1 MRRAA
6 PALALLAALLAP
18 GARARDTMTWLMPD
32 IPPASMPVDGKPT
45 TGIADQIVLYI
56 SARWPD
62 AEHRFIYANPKR
74 TWLMVERGERA
85 CVVAALRNA
94 ERDKLAYFVNTN
106 LVPPLQLVA
115 QESTL
120 PRLPLNGHGE
130 VDMEKLLSDP
140 ALRGIIVERRSYG
153 AAVDELLAK
162 RPANSR
168 LETTSVGDYGR
179 NVLKLVSHGRADYT
193 LDYDYALQYASKS
206 EPEIGALKT
215 VPIAQNN
222 KPMLGGIAC
231 PRNAW
236 GMATAKR
243 IDQIVGTAEGAAA
256 MIKAQNSWH
265 TQASQQRY
273 AAQINEFQR
282 QRARPSVAARE

>member
-1 MRRAA
+1 MRR
-6 PALALLAALLAP
+6 PAFVLLAALLVP
-18 GARARDTMTWLMPD
+18 GVQARDRMSWLMPD
-32 IPPASMPVDGKPT
+32 VPPASMPVDGKPT
-45 TGIADQIVLYI
+45 TGIADQIALYI
-56 SARWPD
+56 SARWPE

-74 TWLMVERGERA
+74 TWLMIERGEQA

-115 QESTL
+115 QASTL
-120 PRLPLNGHGE
+120 PRLPLNAHGE
-130 VDMEKLLSDP
+130 ADLQKLLSDP
-140 ALRGIIVERRSYG
+140 VLRGIVVERRSYG
-153 AAVDELLAK
+153 AAVDELLAR

-179 NVLKLVSHGRADYT
+179 NVLKLVVHGRADYT
-193 LDYDYALQYASKS
+193 LDYDYALQYASKA

-243 IDQIVGTAEGAAA
+243 IDQIVGTPEGAAA

-265 TQASQQRY
+265 TPASQQRY
-273 AAQINEFQR
+273 AAQISEFQR
-282 QRARPSVAARE
+282 QRAKPTH

>member
-1 MRRAA
+1 MCRLAC
-6 PALALLAALLAP
+6 ALLTALLAP
-18 GARARDTMTWLMPD
+18 AAQARDTMTWLMPD

-45 TGIADQIVLYI
+45 TGIADQIALYL
-56 SARWPD
+56 SAHWP
-62 AEHRFIYANPKR
+62 AVEHRFIYANPKR

-115 QESTL
+115 QESTV
-120 PRLPLNGHGE
+120 PRLPLNAHGE
-130 VDMEKLLSDP
+130 VDMEKLLADP

-153 AAVDELLAK
+153 AAVDLLLAK
-162 RPANSR
+162 RPATSR

-193 LDYDYALQYASKS
+193 LDYDYALQYASRT
-206 EPEIGALKT
+206 EPDIGALKT

-236 GMATAKR
+236 GMATVKR
-243 IDQIVGTAEGAAA
+243 IDQLVGTAEGAAA

-273 AAQINEFQR
+273 AVQINEFQR
-282 QRARPSVAARE
+282 QRAKPAH

>member
-1 MRRAA
+1 MHRAA
-6 PALALLAALLAP
+6 PALALFAALLAP
-18 GARARDTMTWLMPD
+18 GAEARDTMTWLMPD

-56 SARWPD
+56 SAHWPE

-130 VDMEKLLSDP
+130 VDMEKLLADP

-153 AAVDELLAK
+153 ATVDALLAK

-193 LDYDYALQYASKS
+193 LDYDYALQYASRS

-215 VPIAQNN
+215 VPISQNN

-236 GMATAKR
+236 GMATVKR
-243 IDQIVGTAEGAAA
+243 IDQIVGTPEGAAA

-273 AAQINEFQR
+273 AAQISEFQR
-282 QRARPSVAARE
+282 QRAKPAH